1 MSISMNKKIKYIIIV
16 FIIFTIAIVAINKD
30 LIIPNENQKV
40 FIIGFDPGFPPYAYL
55 DDNNE
60 YTGFDLDLAQEVCNR
75 NNWTLVKQ
83 PIDWDAKDTELN
95 SGSINC
101 IWNGF
106 TINGRE
112 DHYTWS
118 EPYIENKQV
127 IVVRSDSG
135 IKELSDL
142 KGKIVETQKDSS
154 ALSALQ
160 GDEKPLADTFKEL
173 TQIEDYNTGF
183 MDLDSYACDALAM
196 DMGVAKYNVESR
208 NGENKYI
215 ILNETISSEQY
226 AIGFMKGNTELRDQV
241 QKTLDEMMKDGT
253 IARIA
258 EKYSQY
264 GIPDSII
271 LKNK

>member
-1 MSISMNKKIKYIIIV
+1 
-16 FIIFTIAIVAINKD
+16 
-30 LIIPNENQKV
+30 
-40 FIIGFDPGFPPYAYL
+40 
-55 DDNNE
+55 
-60 YTGFDLDLAQEVCNR
+60 
-75 NNWTLVKQ
+75 
-83 PIDWDAKDTELN
+83 
-95 SGSINC
+95 
-101 IWNGF
+101 
-106 TINGRE
+106 
-112 DHYTWS
+112 
-118 EPYIENKQV
+118 
-127 IVVRSDSG
+127 
-135 IKELSDL
+135 
-142 KGKIVETQKDSS
+142 
-154 ALSALQ
+154 
-160 GDEKPLADTFKEL
+160 
-173 TQIEDYNTGF
+173 